1 MVCQKCKE
9 NNLVEVASAHTVKA
23 EKSKVA
29 VAESHF
35 AGVAESHLVKSGTP
49 LQTKDRSHAVR
60 KGDCGT
66 RATYPQV
73 CSSKMI
79 ARRQSS

>member
-9 NNLVEVASAHTVKA
+9 NNLVKVASAHTVKF
-23 EKSKVA
+23 EESKVA
-29 VAESHF
+29 IAESHF
-35 AGVAESHLVKSGTP
+35 AGVAESRLVKSGTP

-66 RATYPQV
+66 RATYAEV

-79 ARRQSS
+79 AHRQS